1 MSQENDAVFSQEEQ
15 GRVLHHL
22 GYSLVNVGSFLAFGT
37 LALTENMFVAVNA
50 LQHVP
55 QSRAGIVRD
64 LLSKLDSLYVKIF
77 GATDFLYAEQVDQ
90 IKPNLGITDALRG
103 EYDFWSKK
111 LADSLGVYQNSYSN
125 SLGTGTGKQ
134 AMFRRVLRSV

>member
-1 MSQENDAVFSQEEQ
+1 MSDENSAVFSQEEQ

-22 GYSLVNVGSFLAFGT
+22 GYSLVDVGSFLAFGT

-55 QSRAGIVRD
+55 LSRAGIVRD
-64 LLSKLDSLYVKIF
+64 LLSKLDSLYIKIF

-90 IKPNLGITDALRG
+90 IKPNLNITDALRR
-103 EYDFWSKK
+103 EYEYWSKRM
-111 LADSLGVYQNSYSN
+111 ADSLGVDQNSYSA
-125 SLGTGTGKQ
+125 GMGADTGRQMMT
-134 AMFRRVLRSV
+134 RRVLRSV